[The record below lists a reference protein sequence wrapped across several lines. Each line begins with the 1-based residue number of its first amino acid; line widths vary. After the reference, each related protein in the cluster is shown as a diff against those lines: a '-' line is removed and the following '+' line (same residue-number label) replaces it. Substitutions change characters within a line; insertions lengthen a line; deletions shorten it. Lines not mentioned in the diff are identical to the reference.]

1 MDLICDLDGTVWS
14 AGEVFPGVADAIA
27 RARAAGHRFL
37 FATNNAIP
45 TLEQL
50 RADLARQGIPSDEGL
65 VSSATATATLM
76 ESGQR
81 VYVIG
86 GPGLRAEISARQA
99 IVIDPE
105 PGMLGRQLAVDFVAV
120 GRDTEF
126 DFAALT
132 IATDAILAG
141 ATFLAVCT
149 DPTHPG
155 PYGIEPGGGAIVAAI
170 AAATGADPIV
180 AGKPNTAMAEALIEA
195 LGEDEL
201 SDAMVIGDVIGSDG
215 QLAAEMGLPFA
226 LVLSGATK
234 EVPPGAVHPLHIA
247 TDLVRLIDSV
257 LV

>member
-14 AGEVFPGVADAIA
+14 EGVVFPGVADAIA

-50 RADLARQGIPSDEGL
+50 RTDLTRQGIAADEGV
-65 VSSATATATLM
+65 VSSATATATLV

-81 VYVIG
+81 VFVIG
-86 GPGLRAEISARQA
+86 GPGLRTELSARGA
-99 IVIDPE
+99 IVVEPE
-105 PGMLGRQLAVDFVAV
+105 AGMLGRHLAVDFVVV
-120 GRDTEF
+120 GRDTAF
-126 DFAALT
+126 DFAALA
-132 IATDAILAG
+132 IAADAIRAG

-155 PYGIEPGGGAIVAAI
+155 PNGVEPGGGAIVAAI
-170 AAATGADPIV
+170 AAASGADPVV
-180 AGKPNTAMAEALIEA
+180 AGKPNTAMAEVFIDA
-195 LGEDEL
+195 LGDDGL

-215 QLAAEMGLPFA
+215 QMAAEMGLPFA

-234 EVPPGAVHPLHIA
+234 QVPPGSVHPLYVA
-247 TDLVRLIDSV
+247 ADLVRLIDSV